1 MNCSTEEALR
11 RVRER
16 RARPGWPLSVGP
28 CAASGIEAASAG
40 ETTKIGST
48 VGESPT
54 AESGD
59 AQKGE
64 AGR

>member
-48 VGESPT
+48 EGES
-54 AESGD
+54 AVGASRD
-59 AQKGE
+59 AQKDQ
-64 AGR
+64 R